1 MDGGQLTAVHEAAGG
16 GVSRYNPPHI
26 PRMPRFRDLSIRTK
40 LMTGFMLTSL
50 VALLITMAA
59 LGAYDRSSLREEAL
73 RDARVLAGVI
83 GENAATSIAFND
95 SQTAR
100 SMLTALRA
108 QPHIRSGYLY
118 DHEGHLFA
126 SYTASGQVTRPP
138 ATMPGDGWTMSESD
152 LVVVAP
158 VLFNSTRIGTVV
170 VRSDLSEVADRRNGY
185 IKIAAVVLV
194 GASFAALL
202 LALAYQ
208 SIISRPIKSLLA
220 IEKRVSR
227 EKDYSLHATKVA
239 DDEIGQLIDGF
250 NEMLTEIRAR
260 DAEIFERHKQEMA
273 LARSIQTSVLPR
285 HFDLP
290 GFDIGAV
297 MMPAEEV
304 GGDFYEFRP
313 TSDGGA
319 WVGVGDVTGHGVT
332 AGLIMMMAQSMFTML
347 CTQNG
352 QSSPARF
359 VSLLNRAMFYNL
371 KSRLNQDK
379 FMTMVVARIHGD
391 GRMVYAGAHTD
402 LLVYCNKTGLVD
414 RITTE
419 GIWLGISENIEY
431 ATIEKSVTLEPG
443 DVALFHTD
451 GVTEA
456 RNRNGEFFDIDRLT
470 AQLRELHREPAEQL
484 VSHIAQSAWDWA
496 GVPTD
501 DVSLLAVKRS
511 EYEW

>member
-1 MDGGQLTAVHEAAGG
+1 
-16 GVSRYNPPHI
+16 
-26 PRMPRFRDLSIRTK
+26 MPRFRDLSIRTK

-59 LGAYDRSSLREEAL
+59 LGVYDRSALRQEAL
-73 RDARVLAGVI
+73 RDARVLGGVI

-95 SQTAR
+95 PQTAR
-100 SMLTALRA
+100 STLAALRS
-108 QPHIRSGYLY
+108 QPHILSGYLY
-118 DHEGHLFA
+118 DHDGRLFA
-126 SYTASGQVTRPP
+126 SYAAQSIQPP
-138 ATMPGDGWTMSESD
+138 AKMPADGWTMSESD
-152 LVVVAP
+152 LVVAAP
-158 VLFNSTRIGTVV
+158 VLFNGTRVGTVV
-170 VRSDLSEVADRRNGY
+170 IHSDLAEVSERRQRY
-185 IKIAAVVLV
+185 IEIAAAVLA
-194 GASFAALL
+194 GASLIALL
-202 LALAYQ
+202 LAVVFQRA
-208 SIISRPIKSLLA
+208 ISRPIKELLA

-239 DDEIGQLIDGF
+239 NDEIGQLIDGF
-250 NEMLTEIRAR
+250 NEMLSEIRAR

-273 LARSIQTSVLPR
+273 LARSIQTSVLPQS
-285 HFDLP
+285 FELA

-347 CTQNG
+347 CEQNG
-352 QSSPARF
+352 HNSPARF
-359 VSLLNRAMFYNL
+359 VTLLNRAMFYNL
-371 KSRLNQDK
+371 KSRLDQDK
-379 FMTMVVARIHGD
+379 FMTMVVARIYGD

-402 LLVYCNKTGLVD
+402 LLIYRKKTGAVD

-419 GIWLGISENIEY
+419 GIWLGISENIEQ
-431 ATIEKSVTLEPG
+431 ATIEKSVTLDRG

-456 RNRNGEFFDIDRLT
+456 RNRDGECFDIHRLT
-470 AQLRELHREPAEQL
+470 DQLRELHREPAERI
-484 VSHIAQSAWDWA
+484 VSHIAQTAWDWA
-496 GVPTD
+496 GIPTD
-501 DVSLLAVKRS
+501 DVSLMAVKRS